1 MSPESSYIR
10 VPLWFAL
17 VCVLVCLPA
26 LAMPF
31 LPGMEYARSVLG
43 PLYGFF
49 PVYVCAAALCAWLS
63 WRRGRRDVAWVL
75 VALVLISDAGVIFL
89 ADGYGIQ

>member
-43 PLYGFF
+43 PLDRKS
-49 PVYVCAAALCAWLS
+49 VV
-63 WRRGRRDVAWVL
+63 
-75 VALVLISDAGVIFL
+75 
-89 ADGYGIQ
+89 